1 MIGSASALIEDGEE
15 KLLEANID
23 NKPKL
28 LSYTVIDSRGHHKN
42 LLKFIIA
49 RWSWFITKT
58 VKLINKKKFRL

>member
-1 MIGSASALIEDGEE
+1 VIGSASALIEDGEE

-49 RWSWFITKT
+49 R
-58 VKLINKKKFRL
+58 